1 MLKTLFVATA
11 LMLVPSYA
19 TFAQD
24 PSPTPLTTQ
33 GVNVPPV
40 AVDYRANANRPLPLL
55 TRVGIDANEQKPLT
69 LREAITMALRN
80 NKDIEVGRD
89 NVAMAEADLLTA
101 HGAYDPKFSAQS
113 YFERIVTPATSF
125 LSGASRLET
134 SDITASTRLEGL
146 TPKSGGSYRLDFSSI
161 RQTSNSV
168 FTVINPQYL
177 PPITY
182 RSTHPHLL

>member
-24 PSPTPLTTQ
+24 PSPTPITTQ

-40 AVDYRANANRPLPLL
+40 AVDYRANANKPLPSL

-80 NKDIEVGRD
+80 NKDIEVARD
-89 NVAMAEADLLTA
+89 NVKLAEYDLLTVR
-101 HGAYDPKFSAQS
+101 GAYDPKFSAQS
-113 YFERIVTPATSF
+113 YRSEERRV
-125 LSGASRLET
+125 GKECRSRW
-134 SDITASTRLEGL
+134 S
-146 TPKSGGSYRLDFSSI
+146 
-161 RQTSNSV
+161 
-168 FTVINPQYL
+168 
-177 PPITY
+177 
-182 RSTHPHLL
+182 

>member
-11 LMLVPSYA
+11 LMLVSSYA

-24 PSPTPLTTQ
+24 PSPTPLSTQ
-33 GVNVPPV
+33 APNVPPV

-134 SDITASTRLEGL
+134 SDITA
-146 TPKSGGSYRLDFSSI
+146 
-161 RQTSNSV
+161 
-168 FTVINPQYL
+168 
-177 PPITY
+177 
-182 RSTHPHLL
+182 